1 MIDELIL
8 KWTRV
13 ADLVIAL
20 LWRMTKT
27 PLGLPA
33 PVQIAEELTTMGKLF
48 TYRQEF
54 LPPKEGVDRIRL
66 VVTVDGVVTDTQVL
80 PASTGATTF
89 KAGPEGAAVVLSL
102 DNLDAAGNDS
112 DNVSLEF
119 TVVDQIAPPAPDGF
133 GPIVQIAEETVEDPP
148 ADPPVV

>member
-1 MIDELIL
+1 MIDELIVKL
-8 KWTRV
+8 NV
-13 ADLVIAL
+13 IADLVIAL

-33 PVQIAEELTTMGKLF
+33 PVQIAEELTTMGKVF

-54 LPPKEGVDRIRL
+54 LPPKPGVDQIRL
-66 VVTVDGVVTDTQVL
+66 VVTVDGVVTDTQVM

-89 KAGPEGAAVVLSL
+89 KAGPEGAAVVLTL

-112 DNVSLEF
+112 DNVTFPF
-119 TVVDQIAPPAPDGF
+119 TVIDQIAPPAPDGL
-133 GPIVQIAEETVEDPP
+133 GAITQIAEEFIEDPP
-148 ADPPVV
+148 VDPPVV